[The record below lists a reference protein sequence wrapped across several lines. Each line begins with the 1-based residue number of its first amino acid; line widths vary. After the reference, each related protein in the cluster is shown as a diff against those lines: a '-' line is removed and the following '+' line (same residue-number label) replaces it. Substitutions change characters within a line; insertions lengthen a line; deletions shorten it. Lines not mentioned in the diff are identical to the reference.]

1 MTFIY
6 RQRSTGSKMT
16 SKNTHVTIVNQQQ
29 LREMITSV
37 HHSEYHLNLAN
48 EQPIMS
54 GLFSF
59 SDLASGI
66 SVHCNDV
73 IEMQN
78 MSSSIELPPCLSF
91 NIVFKG
97 KIHFNLGKQAYFIG
111 GEDAP
116 EVECSA
122 IILNK
127 PDIMTRHM
135 KQDEHVKKVNVFIKQ
150 EWLKKR
156 CKNKQDIAILNKIF
170 TKDLA
175 VYKWQ
180 ASDNIIKLS
189 KLILQEKV
197 KTGFATELL
206 IEQVAL
212 QILAECF
219 DILSNQDTVKL
230 TETNPNNKIMKSD
243 LTIKKQIDLLITKPI
258 SLEGI
263 AKSMGLSI
271 STLQRRFKKDY
282 GTTVVDYI
290 RQTRL
295 ENARVAIAIKGLSIG
310 EAAYLAGYNHSSNFI
325 TAFKK
330 RFNITPA
337 SLLKSHA
344 LLEES

>member
-1 MTFIY
+1 M
-6 RQRSTGSKMT
+6 GLK
-16 SKNTHVTIVNQQQ
+16 KPNETIVNQQQ

-37 HHSEYHLNLAN
+37 HHSEYHLNLAD
-48 EQPIMS
+48 EQPVMA

-78 MSSSIELPPCLSF
+78 MSSSIALSACLSF

-97 KIHFNLGKQAYFIG
+97 KIDFNLGKEAYFIG
-111 GEDAP
+111 DKDLS

-135 KQDEHVKKVNVFIKQ
+135 RQGERVKKVNVFIEQ
-150 EWLKKR
+150 DWLKNR
-156 CKNKQDIAILNKIF
+156 CKSKQDIETLTRIF
-170 TKDLA
+170 ANNLA
-175 VYKWQ
+175 LYKWQ
-180 ASDNIIKLS
+180 ASDNLIKLS

-197 KTGFATELL
+197 KTGLATELL

-212 QILAECF
+212 QILAECL
-219 DILSNQDTVKL
+219 DILGNQVKFESSEVNIQKKL
-230 TETNPNNKIMKSD
+230 IETD
-243 LTIKKQIDLLITKPI
+243 LTIKKQIDLLIAEPI
-258 SLEGI
+258 SLESI
-263 AKSMGLSI
+263 AQSMGLSI

-290 RQTRL
+290 RKTRL

-310 EAAYLAGYNHSSNFI
+310 EAAYIAGYNHSSNFI

-344 LLEES
+344 LREGV

>member
-1 MTFIY
+1 MA
-6 RQRSTGSKMT
+6 
-16 SKNTHVTIVNQQQ
+16 SKNTHETIVNQQQ

-37 HHSEYHLNLAN
+37 HHSEYHLNLTDD
-48 EQPIMS
+48 QPIMS

-91 NIVFKG
+91 NIVFEG
-97 KIHFNLGKQAYFIG
+97 KVYFNLGKQAYFIG
-111 GEDAP
+111 DQGSQ

-135 KQDEHVKKVNVFIKQ
+135 KLGERVKKVNVFIEE
-150 EWLKKR
+150 EWLRNR
-156 CKNKQDIAILNKIF
+156 CQNKQDIAILNKIF

-175 VYKWQ
+175 VYKWR

-189 KLILQEKV
+189 SLILQEKV

-206 IEQVAL
+206 IERLAL
-212 QILAECF
+212 QILAECL
-219 DILSNQDTVKL
+219 DILKHKIKFEPVEVDTTKRFL
-230 TETNPNNKIMKSD
+230 KSD
-243 LTIKKQIDLLITKPI
+243 LTIKKQIDLLITQPI
-258 SLEGI
+258 SLENI
-263 AKSMGLSI
+263 AKSLGLSI

-295 ENARVAIAIKGLSIG
+295 ENARVAIAINGLSIG
-310 EAAYLAGYNHSSNFI
+310 EASYLAGYNHSSNFI

-330 RFNITPA
+330 RFKITPA
-337 SLLKSHA
+337 NLLKSHA
-344 LLEES
+344 LLEEK